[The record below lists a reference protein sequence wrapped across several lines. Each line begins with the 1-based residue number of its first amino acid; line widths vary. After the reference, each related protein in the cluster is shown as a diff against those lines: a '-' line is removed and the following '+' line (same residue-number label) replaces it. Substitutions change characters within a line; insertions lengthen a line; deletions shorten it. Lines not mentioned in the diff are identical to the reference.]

1 MNAESASVIA
11 RIKYIERVE
20 RIGLRPCTEELVV
33 FDLANQS
40 FSAIMPRD
48 VFELGEY
55 VTITFTELEPEDD
68 DVQCD
73 SGDEEDQEP
82 AAAPDGG

>member
-1 MNAESASVIA
+1 VNAASASVIA
-11 RIKYIERVE
+11 RVKYVERIE

-55 VTITFTELEPEDD
+55 VNITFSPLEDD

-82 AAAPDGG
+82 PPAADGG